1 MSLGQSFEDAD
12 ELLTLIALLPV
23 MVGLLFFASNMNNPE
38 FNGIETLTTLL
49 TELIHAFVPNIELII
64 ALGLLLWLS
73 SKLPEGQIR

>member
-1 MSLGQSFEDAD
+1 MPLGQSFEDAD

-38 FNGIETLTTLL
+38 FNGIETSTTLL
-49 TELIHAFVPNIELII
+49 TELTHAFVPNIELII